1 MTAVLRRKLY
11 AKRRVFFIFAHSNKV
26 DYIHLGCFIE
36 NYQIDIL
43 GMKRGFLLR
52 TGLVLLSAW
61 MAVGTAAFAQETHQV
76 LKVTLDDAIKVAL
89 SDNPTIKVAEQQIE
103 IKKVSKDEAWQALLP
118 SVDFNGT
125 VQYTVLAAVMKLNGM
140 EFKMGQDNTSTW
152 NGQFQISLPVF
163 APTVYATMN
172 LTKTDLDNA
181 VEQSRSS
188 KLDLVNQVTKAYY
201 QVILAQ
207 DSYDVLCRS
216 YEQAEK
222 NYNVV
227 KSLYELGGTSEYDKI
242 SAEVQLRSLNPSV
255 IQTRNAVT
263 MAKLQLMVLMGVDP
277 ETEIEIEGSLED
289 YENQLYNEALGAGGY
304 SLANNTNMRQLKL
317 SEKMLNQNLHMQKM
331 NFLPTLALSGTYAFQ
346 SLYNDNWNVFD
357 YTWAKSS
364 SLVLSFSV
372 PIFRMSNFTKLRS
385 TKLQISQLS
394 ENMDYTEKQLN
405 MQVRSYVD
413 NMKAN
418 AEQVASNREAIEQA
432 EKGREIAS
440 KRYEIGKGTI
450 LELNNSEVSLTQA
463 KLTYSQSIYNYLA
476 AKADLDKVLG
486 NEEKIRGNK

>member
-1 MTAVLRRKLY
+1 
-11 AKRRVFFIFAHSNKV
+11 
-26 DYIHLGCFIE
+26 
-36 NYQIDIL
+36 
-43 GMKRGFLLR
+43 MKRGILR
-52 TGLVLLSAW
+52 KTGILF
-61 MAVGTAAFAQETHQV
+61 AVAFVTGVAVNAQTAGTNAV
-76 LKVTLDDAIKVAL
+76 LKLTLDDALNIAL

-103 IKKVSKDEAWQALLP
+103 VKKISKDEAWQTLLP
-118 SVDFNGT
+118 SADFSGT
-125 VQYTVLAAVMKLNGM
+125 VQYTLLAALMKLNGM

-152 NGQFQISLPVF
+152 NGQIQISMPIF

-172 LTKTDLDNA
+172 MTKTDLINA
-181 VEQSRSS
+181 IEQSRSS

-207 DSYDVLCRS
+207 DSYDVLCKS
-216 YEQAEK
+216 LEQAQK
-222 NYNVV
+222 NFDVV

-242 SAEVQLRSLNPSV
+242 SAEVQLRSLNPTV
-255 IQTRNAVT
+255 IQARNAVSL
-263 MAKLQLMVLMGVDP
+263 AKLQLMVLMGVDP
-277 ETEIEIEGSLED
+277 ETEIVVEGSLED
-289 YENQLYNEALGAGGY
+289 YEDLLYGEALQAGGY

-317 SEKMLNQNLHMQKM
+317 NETMLNQTLHMQKM
-331 NFLPTLALSGTYAFQ
+331 NFLPTLSLAGTYSFQ

-364 SLVLSFSV
+364 SIVLSLSV
-372 PIFRMSNFTKLRS
+372 PIFRIGNFTKLRS
-385 TKLQISQLS
+385 TRLQISQLN
-394 ENMDYTEKQLN
+394 ENIGYTEKQLN

-413 NMKAN
+413 NMKAS
-418 AEQVASNREAIEQA
+418 AEQVASNHEAIEQA

-450 LELNNSEVSLTQA
+450 LELNNSEVQLTQA

-486 NEEKIRGNK
+486 KEEGIPAGGNE

>member
-1 MTAVLRRKLY
+1 M
-11 AKRRVFFIFAHSNKV
+11 
-26 DYIHLGCFIE
+26 
-36 NYQIDIL
+36 
-43 GMKRGFLLR
+43 MKRGLLCKTGFLVAVALI
-52 TGLVLLSAW
+52 TGV
-61 MAVGTAAFAQETHQV
+61 AVHAQDTGTGAV
-76 LKVTLDDAIKVAL
+76 LKLTLDDALSIAL

-103 IKKVSKDEAWQALLP
+103 VKKISKDEAWQSLLP
-118 SVDFNGT
+118 SADFSGT

-152 NGQFQISLPVF
+152 NGQFQVSLPLF

-222 NYNVV
+222 NFNVV
-227 KSLYELGGTSEYDKI
+227 NSLYELGGTSEYDKI
-242 SAEVQLRSLNPSV
+242 SAEVQLRSLNPTV
-255 IQTRNAVT
+255 IQARNAVN
-263 MAKLQLMVLMGVDP
+263 MAKLQLMVLMGIDP
-277 ETEIEIEGSLED
+277 ETEIVVEGSLED
-289 YENQLYNEALGAGGY
+289 YEDQLYGEALKAGDY
-304 SLANNTNMRQLKL
+304 SLDNNTNMRQLKM
-317 SEKMLNQNLHMQKM
+317 SETMLNQTLKVQKM
-331 NFLPTLALSGTYAFQ
+331 NFLPTLALAGTYSLQ
-346 SLYNDNWNVFD
+346 SLYNDNWKVYNYD
-357 YTWAKSS
+357 WAKSS
-364 SLVLSFSV
+364 SIVLSLSV
-372 PIFRMSNFTKLRS
+372 PIFRMGNFTKLRS
-385 TKLQISQLS
+385 TKLQISQLN
-394 ENMDYTEKQLN
+394 ENIDYTRRQLD
-405 MQVRSYVD
+405 MQVRSYID

-418 AEQVASNREAIEQA
+418 ADQVASNHEAIEQA

-486 NEEKIRGNK
+486 NDENIKVKK

>member
-1 MTAVLRRKLY
+1 M
-11 AKRRVFFIFAHSNKV
+11 
-26 DYIHLGCFIE
+26 
-36 NYQIDIL
+36 
-43 GMKRGFLLR
+43 R
-52 TGLVLLSAW
+52 TGLVILTAL
-61 MAVGTAAFAQETHQV
+61 MAVGTAVMAQETGQV
-76 LKVTLDDAIKVAL
+76 LKVTLDDAINVAL

-103 IKKVSKDEAWQALLP
+103 VKKISKSEAWQSLLP
-118 SVDFNGT
+118 SLDFNGT

-172 LTKTDLDNA
+172 LTETDLANA
-181 VEQSRSS
+181 YEQSRSS

-207 DSYDVLCRS
+207 DSYAVLCKS
-216 YEQAEK
+216 YEQAQK
-222 NYNVV
+222 NFNVV
-227 KSLYELGGTSEYDKI
+227 NSLYELGGTSEYDKI

-255 IQTRNAVT
+255 IQARNAVT

-277 ETEIEIEGSLED
+277 ETEIVIEGSLED
-289 YENQLYNEALGAGGY
+289 YEDQLYVEALGAGSY
-304 SLANNTNMRQLKL
+304 SLADNTNMRQLKL
-317 SEKMLNQNLHMQKM
+317 NETMLNQSLRVQKM
-331 NFLPTLALSGTYAFQ
+331 NFLPTMALSGTYAFQ

-357 YTWAKSS
+357 YNWVKSS
-364 SLVLSFSV
+364 SIVLSMSI
-372 PIFRMSNFTKLRS
+372 PIFRMGNFTKLRS

-394 ENMDYTEKQLN
+394 ENIGYTEKQLN

>member
-1 MTAVLRRKLY
+1 M
-11 AKRRVFFIFAHSNKV
+11 
-26 DYIHLGCFIE
+26 
-36 NYQIDIL
+36 
-43 GMKRGFLLR
+43 MKRGLLFK
-52 TGLVLLSAW
+52 TGLF
-61 MAVGTAAFAQETHQV
+61 MAVALFAGAAVHAQNAGKNAV
-76 LKVTLDDAIKVAL
+76 LKLTLDDALSIAL

-103 IKKVSKDEAWQALLP
+103 VKKISKDEAWQSLLP
-118 SVDFNGT
+118 SADFSGT

-152 NGQFQISLPVF
+152 NGQVQVSLPVF

-207 DSYDVLCRS
+207 DSYDVLCKS
-216 YEQAEK
+216 LEQAQK
-222 NYNVV
+222 NFDVV

-242 SAEVQLRSLNPSV
+242 SAEVQLRSLNPTV
-255 IQTRNAVT
+255 IQARNAVNL
-263 MAKLQLMVLMGVDP
+263 AKLQLKLLMGIDP
-277 ETEIEIEGSLED
+277 ETELAIEGSLED
-289 YENQLYNEALGAGGY
+289 YENQLYAESIGAGDY
-304 SLANNTNMRQLKL
+304 SLENNTNLRQLKL
-317 SEKMLNQNLHMQKM
+317 NETMLNQSLKVQKM
-331 NFLPTLALSGTYAFQ
+331 NFMPTLALAGTYSFQ
-346 SLYNDNWNVFD
+346 SLYNDNFRVYD
-357 YTWAKSS
+357 YDWARSS
-364 SLVLSFSV
+364 SVVLSLSI
-372 PIFRMSNFTKLRS
+372 PIFRMGNFTKIRS

-394 ENMDYTEKQLN
+394 ENIDYTRKQLDV
-405 MQVRSYVD
+405 QVRSYID

-418 AEQVASNREAIEQA
+418 ADQVASNHEAIEQA

-486 NEEKIRGNK
+486 NDENIKLRK

>member
-1 MTAVLRRKLY
+1 M
-11 AKRRVFFIFAHSNKV
+11 
-26 DYIHLGCFIE
+26 
-36 NYQIDIL
+36 
-43 GMKRGFLLR
+43 MKRGLLCKTGFLVAVALI
-52 TGLVLLSAW
+52 TGV
-61 MAVGTAAFAQETHQV
+61 AVHAQDTGTGAV
-76 LKVTLDDAIKVAL
+76 LKLTLDDALSIAL

-103 IKKVSKDEAWQALLP
+103 VKKISKDEAWQSLLP
-118 SVDFNGT
+118 SADFSGT

-152 NGQFQISLPVF
+152 NGQFQVSLPLF

-222 NYNVV
+222 NFNVV
-227 KSLYELGGTSEYDKI
+227 NSLYELGGTSEYDKI
-242 SAEVQLRSLNPSV
+242 SAEVQLRSLNPTV
-255 IQTRNAVT
+255 IQARNAVN
-263 MAKLQLMVLMGVDP
+263 MAKLQLMVLMGIDP
-277 ETEIEIEGSLED
+277 ETKIVVEGSLED
-289 YENQLYNEALGAGGY
+289 YEDQLYGEALKAGDY
-304 SLANNTNMRQLKL
+304 SLENNTNMRQLKM
-317 SEKMLNQNLHMQKM
+317 SETMLNQTLKVQKT
-331 NFLPTLALSGTYAFQ
+331 NFLPTLALAGTYSFQ
-346 SLYNDNWNVFD
+346 SLYNDNWKVYD
-357 YTWAKSS
+357 YEWAKSS
-364 SLVLSFSV
+364 SIALSLSV
-372 PIFRMSNFTKLRS
+372 PLFRMGNFTKIRS
-385 TKLQISQLS
+385 TKLQISQLN
-394 ENMDYTEKQLN
+394 ENIDYTRRQLD
-405 MQVRSYVD
+405 MQVRSYID

-418 AEQVASNREAIEQA
+418 AEQVASNHEAIEQA

-486 NEEKIRGNK
+486 NDENIKVKK

>member
-1 MTAVLRRKLY
+1 
-11 AKRRVFFIFAHSNKV
+11 
-26 DYIHLGCFIE
+26 
-36 NYQIDIL
+36 
-43 GMKRGFLLR
+43 MKRFLLVKTGFLI
-52 TGLVLLSAW
+52 A
-61 MAVGTAAFAQETHQV
+61 AVMLCAVVRAQEAGTV
-76 LKVTLDDAIKVAL
+76 VNLTLDDALKIAL
-89 SDNPTIKVAEQQIE
+89 SENPTIKVAEQQIE
-103 IKKVSKDEAWQALLP
+103 VKKISKDEAWQALLP
-118 SVDFNGT
+118 SVDFSGT
-125 VQYTVLAAVMKLNGM
+125 IQYTVLAAVMKLNMGGQVNS
-140 EFKMGQDNTSTW
+140 FKMGQDNTSTW
-152 NGQFQISLPVF
+152 NGQFQVSLPLF

-172 LTKTDLDNA
+172 LTKSDLDNA

-207 DSYDVLCRS
+207 DSYDVLCKS
-216 YEQAEK
+216 LEQAEK
-222 NYNVV
+222 NFNVV

-242 SAEVQLRSLNPSV
+242 SAEVQLRSLNPTV
-255 IQTRNAVT
+255 IQARNAVT
-263 MAKLQLMVLMGVDP
+263 LAKLQLMVLMGIDP
-277 ETEIEIEGSLED
+277 ETEIVIEGSLED
-289 YENQLYNEALGAGGY
+289 YEDRLYGEALTSGDF

-317 SEKMLNQNLHMQKM
+317 NEVMLNQSLKVQKM
-331 NFLPTLALSGTYAFQ
+331 NFMPTLALAGTYAFQ
-346 SLYNDNWNVFD
+346 SLYNKDWNIGQ
-357 YTWAKSS
+357 YEWAKSS
-364 SLVLSFSV
+364 SIVLSLSV
-372 PIFRMSNFTKLRS
+372 PIFRMGNFTKIRS

-394 ENMDYTEKQLN
+394 ENIGYTEKQLN
-405 MQVRSYVD
+405 IQARSYVD

-486 NEEKIRGNK
+486 N

>member
-1 MTAVLRRKLY
+1 M
-11 AKRRVFFIFAHSNKV
+11 
-26 DYIHLGCFIE
+26 
-36 NYQIDIL
+36 
-43 GMKRGFLLR
+43 MKRGLLFK
-52 TGLVLLSAW
+52 TGLF
-61 MAVGTAAFAQETHQV
+61 MAVALFAGAAVYAQNAGKNAV
-76 LKVTLDDAIKVAL
+76 LKLTLDDALSIAL

-103 IKKVSKDEAWQALLP
+103 VKKISKDEAWQSLLP
-118 SVDFNGT
+118 SADFSGT

-152 NGQFQISLPVF
+152 NGQVQVSLPVF

-207 DSYDVLCRS
+207 DSYDVLCKS
-216 YEQAEK
+216 LEQAQK
-222 NYNVV
+222 NYDVV

-242 SAEVQLRSLNPSV
+242 SAEVQLRSLNPTV
-255 IQTRNAVT
+255 IQARNAVNL
-263 MAKLQLMVLMGVDP
+263 AKLQLKLLMGIDP
-277 ETEIEIEGSLED
+277 ETELAIEGSLED
-289 YENQLYNEALGAGGY
+289 YENQLYAESLGAGDY
-304 SLANNTNMRQLKL
+304 SLENNTNLRQLKL
-317 SEKMLNQNLHMQKM
+317 NETMLNQSLKVQKM
-331 NFLPTLALSGTYAFQ
+331 NFMPTLALAGTYSFQ
-346 SLYNDNWNVFD
+346 SLYNDNWKFYNYD
-357 YTWAKSS
+357 WAKSS
-364 SLVLSFSV
+364 SVVLSLSV
-372 PIFRMSNFTKLRS
+372 PIFRMGNFTKIRS

-394 ENMDYTEKQLN
+394 ENIEYTRKQLDV
-405 MQVRSYVD
+405 QVRSYID

-418 AEQVASNREAIEQA
+418 ADQVASNHEAIEQA

-486 NEEKIRGNK
+486 NDENIKVSK

>member
-1 MTAVLRRKLY
+1 M
-11 AKRRVFFIFAHSNKV
+11 
-26 DYIHLGCFIE
+26 
-36 NYQIDIL
+36 
-43 GMKRGFLLR
+43 MKRGLLFK
-52 TGLVLLSAW
+52 TGMF
-61 MAVGTAAFAQETHQV
+61 MAVALFAGAAVYAQNAGKNAV
-76 LKVTLDDAIKVAL
+76 LKLTLDDALSIAL

-103 IKKVSKDEAWQALLP
+103 VKKISKDEAWQSLLP
-118 SVDFNGT
+118 SADFSGT

-152 NGQFQISLPVF
+152 NGQVQVSLPVF

-172 LTKTDLDNA
+172 MTKTDLDNA

-207 DSYDVLCRS
+207 DSYDVLCKS
-216 YEQAEK
+216 LEQAQK
-222 NYNVV
+222 NFDVV

-242 SAEVQLRSLNPSV
+242 SAEVQLRSLNPTV
-255 IQTRNAVT
+255 IQARNAVNL
-263 MAKLQLMVLMGVDP
+263 AKLQLKLLMGIDP
-277 ETEIEIEGSLED
+277 ETELAIEGSLED
-289 YENQLYNEALGAGGY
+289 YENQLYAESLGAGDY
-304 SLANNTNMRQLKL
+304 SLENNTNLRQLKL
-317 SEKMLNQNLHMQKM
+317 NETMLNQSLKVQKM
-331 NFLPTLALSGTYAFQ
+331 NFMPTLALAGTYSFQ
-346 SLYNDNWNVFD
+346 SLYNDDWKFYNYD
-357 YTWAKSS
+357 WAKSS
-364 SLVLSFSV
+364 SVVLSLSV
-372 PIFRMSNFTKLRS
+372 PIFRMGNFTKIRS

-394 ENMDYTEKQLN
+394 ENIEYTRKQLDV
-405 MQVRSYVD
+405 QVRSYID

-418 AEQVASNREAIEQA
+418 ADQVASNHEAIEQA

-486 NEEKIRGNK
+486 NDENIKVSK

>member
-1 MTAVLRRKLY
+1 
-11 AKRRVFFIFAHSNKV
+11 
-26 DYIHLGCFIE
+26 
-36 NYQIDIL
+36 
-43 GMKRGFLLR
+43 MKRGFFSKAGLLI
-52 TGLVLLSAW
+52 LAAVLW
-61 MAVGTAAFAQETHQV
+61 GQTVYAQEADENTAI
-76 LKVTLDDAIKVAL
+76 KITLDDALRAAL

-103 IKKVSKDEAWQALLP
+103 LKKVSKDEAWQALLP
-118 SVDFNGT
+118 SADFNGT

-172 LTKTDLDNA
+172 LTKSDLDNA

-222 NYNVV
+222 NFNVV
-227 KSLYELGGTSEYDKI
+227 KSLYDLGGTSEYDKI
-242 SAEVQLRSLNPSV
+242 SAEVQLRSLNPTV
-255 IQTRNAVT
+255 IQARNAVT

-277 ETEIEIEGSLED
+277 TTDIIVDGSLED
-289 YENQLYNEALGAGGY
+289 YEDQLYTEALGAGSY
-304 SLANNTNMRQLKL
+304 SLENNTNMRQLKL
-317 SEKMLNQNLHMQKM
+317 SEKMLNQSLRVQKM
-331 NFLPTLALSGTYAFQ
+331 NFLPTMALSGTYAFQ

-372 PIFRMSNFTKLRS
+372 PIFRMGNFTKLRS
-385 TKLQISQLS
+385 TKLQISQLN
-394 ENMDYTEKQLN
+394 ENMNYTEKQLN

-418 AEQVASNREAIEQA
+418 AEQVASNHEAIEQA

-486 NEEKIRGNK
+486 NDEMIQAVTDK

>member
-1 MTAVLRRKLY
+1 M
-11 AKRRVFFIFAHSNKV
+11 
-26 DYIHLGCFIE
+26 
-36 NYQIDIL
+36 
-43 GMKRGFLLR
+43 GMKRGFIVR
-52 TGLVLLSAW
+52 AGLMFVSAW
-61 MAVGTAAFAQETHQV
+61 IAVGTAVLAQEPAQSGT
-76 LKVTLDDAIKVAL
+76 LRITLDDAIRVAL

-103 IKKVSKDEAWQALLP
+103 VKKISKDEAWQSLLP
-118 SVDFNGT
+118 SADFNGT
-125 VQYTVLAAVMKLNGM
+125 IQYTVLASVMKMEMPDPATGQLKVS
-140 EFKMGQDNTSTW
+140 EFKMGKDNTSTW
-152 NGQFQISLPVF
+152 NGQFQVSLPLF

-172 LTKTDLDNA
+172 LTKSDLENA

-222 NYNVV
+222 NFNVV
-227 KSLYELGGTSEYDKI
+227 KSMYELGGTSEYDKI

-263 MAKLQLMVLMGVDP
+263 MAKLQLMLLMGVDP
-277 ETEIEIEGSLED
+277 SLEIVIDGSLED
-289 YENQLYNEALGAGGY
+289 YENQLYVEALGAGGY
-304 SLANNTNMRQLKL
+304 SLENNTNMRQLRL
-317 SEKMLNQNLHMQKM
+317 SETMLNQTLKVQKQ
-331 NFLPTLALSGTYAFQ
+331 NFLPTVALAGTYSFQ
-346 SLYNDNWNVFD
+346 SLYNDNWNAFD
-357 YTWAKSS
+357 YNWLKSS
-364 SLVLSFSV
+364 SIVLSLSV
-372 PIFRMSNFTKLRS
+372 PIFRMGNFTKMRS
-385 TKLQISQLS
+385 TKLQISQLN
-394 ENMDYTEKQLN
+394 ENIDYTEKQLN

-486 NEEKIRGNK
+486 NDSLIPAPNN

>member
-1 MTAVLRRKLY
+1 
-11 AKRRVFFIFAHSNKV
+11 
-26 DYIHLGCFIE
+26 
-36 NYQIDIL
+36 
-43 GMKRGFLLR
+43 MKRVVLTGIGYLLAAIGGVN
-52 TGLVLLSAW
+52 TVYAQAAGN
-61 MAVGTAAFAQETHQV
+61 GTE
-76 LKVTLDDAIKVAL
+76 LKITLDDALRIAL
-89 SDNPTIKVAEQQIE
+89 NENPTVKVAEQQIE
-103 IKKVSKDEAWQALLP
+103 VKKVSKDEAWQALLP
-118 SVDFNGT
+118 SVDFSGT
-125 VQYTVLAAVMKLNGM
+125 IQYTVLAAVMKLNGM

-152 NGQFQISLPVF
+152 NGQFQVSLPVF

-207 DSYDVLCRS
+207 DSYDVLCKS
-216 YEQAEK
+216 LDQAQR
-222 NYNVV
+222 NFDVV

-242 SAEVQLRSLNPSV
+242 SAEVQLRSLNPTV
-255 IQTRNAVT
+255 IQARNAVT
-263 MAKLQLMVLMGVDP
+263 LAKLQLILLMGIDP
-277 ETEIEIEGSLED
+277 DTDITVEGSLED
-289 YENQLYNEALGAGGY
+289 YEDRLYGEALGSGGNY
-304 SLANNTNMRQLKL
+304 SLENNTNMRQLRL
-317 SEKMLNQNLHMQKM
+317 NETMLNQTLRVQKM
-331 NFLPTLALSGTYAFQ
+331 NFLPTMALAGTYSMQ

-357 YTWAKSS
+357 YSWAKSS
-364 SLVLSFSV
+364 SIVLSLSL
-372 PIFRMSNFTKLRS
+372 PIFRMGNFTKLRS
-385 TKLQISQLS
+385 TKLQISQLN
-394 ENMDYTEKQLN
+394 ENIGYTEKQLN

-486 NEEKIRGNK
+486 DDALIPAVK